1 MDYKE
6 FISYMDVS
14 GTSQKDAISGLQSY
28 VQEFPYFQTAQA
40 LLAKAMRE
48 QEHVRFDKQLKIAA
62 AYCGDRK
69 SLYALINHKPKSIFV
84 ESNPE
89 SPFISPSAIEVV
101 SDESPFIEK
110 PIFEIDNS
118 TFQEVDEKPIPIFE
132 PVFSNT
138 KENNFDSI
146 HAEEEDPTISGWIP
160 ASASTPASGDPH
172 DIIRERLKEILRKN
186 EKSEPENIIIERKDS
201 TSTPVIETEKEESV
215 PSFGENVV
223 EALIDNHEKEKV
235 ELSEERNTEVLNN
248 DLSGNYSDVTED
260 IQEKIQDTIEVT
272 GTPIV
277 NSKIEVPE
285 ENNTGINA
293 SHITGEDPEEIIQ
306 RIAKESENRNDEVDL
321 GELEY
326 ALESTIIHSLENLP
340 LLEGAKKQKEEV
352 SKEKVSKEESVEP
365 RTFMDWLKQKQVG
378 EFGKI
383 EEVHAYEKTPDTL
396 IIKQDSEIG
405 QNSGQIQQPEVETEQ
420 PKTPVAPVKIAE
432 AETLIDK
439 FIATEPRIVPSK
451 TEFYSP
457 AKQAQKSL
465 IEHEDLVSETL
476 AKIYSLQGAHL
487 KARSAYQKLMLLH
500 PEKKAYFAA
509 LIEEIDNSYNNPDK
523 QDL

>member
-6 FISYMDVS
+6 FITYMDLS
-14 GTSQKDAISGLQSY
+14 GTSHKDAVTGLQNY

-40 LLAKAMRE
+40 LLAKAMHE

-69 SLYALINHKPKSIFV
+69 ALYSLINYKPSSVFV

-89 SPFISPSAIEVV
+89 SPFISPSKITVV
-101 SDESPFIEK
+101 SEESPFLEK
-110 PIFEIDNS
+110 PVFEIDSNDIHE
-118 TFQEVDEKPIPIFE
+118 TPQKPE
-132 PVFSNT
+132 PVFERVYSDT
-138 KENNFDSI
+138 SLNNFDSI
-146 HAEEEDPTISGWIP
+146 HAEEEDPTLSGIST
-160 ASASTPASGDPH
+160 SAIITPSTGDPR
-172 DIIRERLKEILRKN
+172 DILRERLKEILKN
-186 EKSEPENIIIERKDS
+186 K
-201 TSTPVIETEKEESV
+201 ESV
-215 PSFGENVV
+215 ETVPEQ
-223 EALIDNHEKEKV
+223 KK
-235 ELSEERNTEVLNN
+235 N
-248 DLSGNYSDVTED
+248 DPV
-260 IQEKIQDTIEVT
+260 IQEKISEEDKNVIVQKNDVENSDAPTIIAEQ
-272 GTPIV
+272 PADI
-277 NSKIEVPE
+277 SFEPE
-285 ENNTGINA
+285 PVIP
-293 SHITGEDPEEIIQ
+293 HGEIREEKTDLIREEQHKDDPEEIIQ
-306 RIAKESENRNDEVDL
+306 RIAKESENRNDEVDR

-340 LLEGAKKQKEEV
+340 LLDEAKKPKPEIPEKETA
-352 SKEKVSKEESVEP
+352 SPK
-365 RTFMDWLKQKQVG
+365 TFYDWLKQKQG
-378 EFGKI
+378 SGFGKI
-383 EEVHAYEKTPDTL
+383 EEVHAYETTPDRL
-396 IIKQDSEIG
+396 IIDPSPENLKNRDADQESMQEIS
-405 QNSGQIQQPEVETEQ
+405 QPTITSG
-420 PKTPVAPVKIAE
+420 PVKIAE
-432 AETLIDK
+432 AEGLIDK

-476 AKIYSLQGAHL
+476 AKIYKHQGAFL

>member
-14 GTSQKDAISGLQSY
+14 GASQKDAITGLQSY

-48 QEHVRFDKQLKIAA
+48 QEHVRFDKQLKLAA

-69 SLYALINHKPKSIFV
+69 SLYALINHKPASVFV
-84 ESNPE
+84 ETNPE
-89 SPFISPSAIEVV
+89 SPFISPLQDEVV
-101 SDESPFIEK
+101 SEESPFIEK
-110 PIFEIDNS
+110 PVFEIDN
-118 TFQEVDEKPIPIFE
+118 TVFPEVNQEMIPIFE
-132 PVFSNT
+132 PVFSNPT
-138 KENNFDSI
+138 LHNFDSI
-146 HAEEEDPTISGWIP
+146 HAEEEDPTISSATP
-160 ASASTPASGDPH
+160 ATEPITASGDPR
-172 DIIRERLKEILRKN
+172 DIIRERLKEILKKKDPKGEIPDQNKN
-186 EKSEPENIIIERKDS
+186 NFVQDEVISDHPKNFEVDKSEDIIEINN
-201 TSTPVIETEKEESV
+201 TSFGEQVATALDQAEAQEAKEEIETEPETEPEIIAEE
-215 PSFGENVV
+215 
-223 EALIDNHEKEKV
+223 K
-235 ELSEERNTEVLNN
+235 TEVKNN
-248 DLSGNYSDVTED
+248 DLL
-260 IQEKIQDTIEVT
+260 K
-272 GTPIV
+272 
-277 NSKIEVPE
+277 K
-285 ENNTGINA
+285 
-293 SHITGEDPEEIIQ
+293 DPEEIIQ
-306 RIAKESENRNDEVDL
+306 RIAKESESRNDDVDR

-340 LLEGAKKQKEEV
+340 LLDESKKDKPKKQAEV
-352 SKEKVSKEESVEP
+352 EVISEP
-365 RTFMDWLKQKQVG
+365 VTFFDWLKQKKVG
-378 EFGKI
+378 DFGKI
-383 EEVHAYEKTPDTL
+383 EEVHAYDDPTPQLEAIPKAPAIESKDIESTPSDEKPLSLPSTGP
-396 IIKQDSEIG
+396 I
-405 QNSGQIQQPEVETEQ
+405 
-420 PKTPVAPVKIAE
+420 KIAE
-432 AETLIDK
+432 AEVLIDK

-476 AKIYSLQGAHL
+476 AKIYQHQGAFL